1 MIYVL
6 LCDAVDEN
14 LQATFLFCQL
24 ASCYIPLI
32 EDNRGRLEIRKRDTD
47 LLLILLLAVSASS

>member
-24 ASCYIPLI
+24 ASCYITLI